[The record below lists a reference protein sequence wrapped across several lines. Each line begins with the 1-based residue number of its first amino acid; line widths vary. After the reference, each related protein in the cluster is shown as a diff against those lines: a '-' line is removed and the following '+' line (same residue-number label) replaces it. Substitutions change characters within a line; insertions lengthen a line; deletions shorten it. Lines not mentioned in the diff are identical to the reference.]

1 MENLTFEDKLL
12 KTQYAGNIDKLTP
25 IERKIVLQKLK
36 YRRRLV
42 GDPPMGLVTMYESIV
57 DGDPNEDWL
66 NWNAVLDETS
76 KECDLHTD
84 FNLSSDV
91 RKIIDIFK
99 NAHMHQFILEF
110 EKTMCDSNSSAD
122 QKNNFV
128 KELKKTYIGNNLNLY
143 KLLDNLVTTNGEN
156 EIYKKFIT
164 RVLNMNSISKVYIPR

>member
-1 MENLTFEDKLL
+1 
-12 KTQYAGNIDKLTP
+12 
-25 IERKIVLQKLK
+25 
-36 YRRRLV
+36 
-42 GDPPMGLVTMYESIV
+42 
-57 DGDPNEDWL
+57 
-66 NWNAVLDETS
+66 
-76 KECDLHTD
+76 
-84 FNLSSDV
+84 
-91 RKIIDIFK
+91 
-99 NAHMHQFILEF
+99 MHQFILEF